1 VISIRARS
9 LEPADH
15 GVLARFKRCSTGGSE
30 KPLPRLWIVILGF
43 VLSGLLGLGAYFLP
57 LFQTAATSTS
67 VSGGLPNLVPAQA
80 PTEPFTVLLLG
91 SDDDS
96 KFVPDQLNTQSMIL
110 LRVDPA
116 SKQATMLSIPRDL
129 WVPIPSRGVGKI
141 SWAYRFD
148 GPQGAVAAVESNFK
162 VHVDDYVWIGLN
174 GLVKLIDRLGGVNL
188 QVTNPVMDDYYPAD
202 LNTND
207 PYGYYRVAV
216 LPGATHMDGVH
227 ALQYVRSR
235 HGDVR
240 GDFARSERQQQLLL
254 AIKAEASHL
263 NAADL
268 PALASAFNGEIK
280 TSMGLDRMRALLTIA
295 NEFSG
300 PNVHR
305 VVLVPP
311 YTSEGFAGD
320 QSVVFPDWN
329 RILPLVHQSFS

>member
-1 VISIRARS
+1 M
-9 LEPADH
+9 
-15 GVLARFKRCSTGGSE
+15 
-30 KPLPRLWIVILGF
+30 
-43 VLSGLLGLGAYFLP
+43 LSGLTGLGAYFLP
-57 LFQTAATSTS
+57 LVQTAATSTS
-67 VSGGLPNLVPAQA
+67 VNGSLPNLIPAQA
-80 PTEPFTVLLLG
+80 PTQPFTVLLLG

-116 SKQATMLSIPRDL
+116 TKQATMLSIPRDL
-129 WVPIPSRGVGKI
+129 WVPLPKEGMGKI
-141 SWAYRFD
+141 SWAYRYA
-148 GPQGAVAAVESNFK
+148 GAQGAVAAVEANFK
-162 VHVDDYVWIGLN
+162 VQVDDYVWIGLN
-174 GLVKLIDRLGGVNL
+174 GLVRLIDKLGGVNL

-202 LNTND
+202 INTND

-254 AIKAEASHL
+254 AIKAEASRL
-263 NAADL
+263 NATDL

-295 NEFSG
+295 NEFNG

-320 QSVVFPDWN
+320 QSVVFPDWS
-329 RILPLVHQSFS
+329 RILPLVQQSFA